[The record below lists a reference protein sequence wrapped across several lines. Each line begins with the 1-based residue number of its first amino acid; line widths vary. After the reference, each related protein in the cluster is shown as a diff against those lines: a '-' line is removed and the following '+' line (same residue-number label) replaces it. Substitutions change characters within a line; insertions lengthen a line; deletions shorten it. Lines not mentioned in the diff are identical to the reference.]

1 MAQMSFDEFINAV
14 RYAPITPMQAL
25 ELFHCVFE
33 YMEAVNRFHMPDS
46 PELEALARWEMN
58 DREQEY
64 ESLRLKLKCGIPPIS
79 VFKRSIY

>member
-1 MAQMSFDEFINAV
+1 MAQMSFDEFVNAV

-25 ELFHCVFE
+25 ELFHRVYK
-33 YMEAVNRFHMPDS
+33 YMEAENHFQES
-46 PELEALARWEMN
+46 STPESEALARWEKS

>member
-1 MAQMSFDEFINAV
+1 MAQMSFDEFVNAV

-25 ELFHCVFE
+25 ELFHRAYR
-33 YMEAVNRFHMPDS
+33 YMEAENRFQES
-46 PELEALARWEMN
+46 TTPESEALARWSMN

-79 VFKRSIY
+79 MFKRSVY

>member
-1 MAQMSFDEFINAV
+1 MAQMSFDEFVNAV

-25 ELFHCVFE
+25 ELFHRVYR
-33 YMEAVNRFHMPDS
+33 YMEAYNRFQESDT
-46 PELEALARWEMN
+46 PESEALARWTMN

>member
-25 ELFHCVFE
+25 ELFHHVYE
-33 YMEAVNRFHMPDS
+33 YMEAENHFQESRTTES
-46 PELEALARWEMN
+46 RALARWVKS

>member
-1 MAQMSFDEFINAV
+1 MAQMSFDEFVNAV
-14 RYAPITPMQAL
+14 RYAHITPMQAL
-25 ELFHCVFE
+25 ELFSLVYK
-33 YMEAVNRFHMPDS
+33 YMEAEKRFQDS
-46 PELEALARWEMN
+46 STPESEALARWNMS

>member
-25 ELFHCVFE
+25 ELFSLVYK
-33 YMEAVNRFHMPDS
+33 YMEDEKRFQES
-46 PELEALARWEMN
+46 STPESEALARWNMS

>member
-1 MAQMSFDEFINAV
+1 MAQMSFDEFVNAV

-25 ELFHCVFE
+25 ELFHHVYE
-33 YMEAVNRFHMPDS
+33 YMEAENRFQES
-46 PELEALARWEMN
+46 STSESRALARWVKS

>member
-1 MAQMSFDEFINAV
+1 MSFDEFVNAV

-25 ELFHCVFE
+25 ELFHRAYR
-33 YMEAVNRFHMPDS
+33 YMEAVNRFHES
-46 PELEALARWEMN
+46 ETPESEALARWSMN

-79 VFKRSIY
+79 MFKRSIY

>member
-1 MAQMSFDEFINAV
+1 MAQMSFDEFVNAV

-25 ELFHCVFE
+25 ELFHRVYS
-33 YMEAVNRFHMPDS
+33 YMEAENRFQESDT
-46 PELEALARWEMN
+46 PESEALARWEKS

>member
-1 MAQMSFDEFINAV
+1 MAQMSFDEFVNAV

-25 ELFHCVFE
+25 ELFHRVYR
-33 YMEAVNRFHMPDS
+33 YMEAENRFQESDT
-46 PELEALARWEMN
+46 PESEALARWTKN

>member
-1 MAQMSFDEFINAV
+1 MAQMSFDEFVNAV

-25 ELFHCVFE
+25 ELFHCVYE
-33 YMEAVNRFHMPDS
+33 YMEAENRFQES
-46 PELEALARWEMN
+46 STPESEALARWEKS

-64 ESLRLKLKCGIPPIS
+64 ESLRLRLKCGIPPIS

>member
-25 ELFHCVFE
+25 ELFHRVYR
-33 YMEAVNRFHMPDS
+33 YMEALNRFHESDT
-46 PELEALARWEMN
+46 PESEALARWTKN